1 MCALPVQHVF
11 SEMQFVHQ
19 LTCISCL
26 LETVCLIVAELTH
39 DFVERFEPAS
49 VCPADGVL
57 KEQCTLRDL
66 LSGDRFS
73 AGVNETFKNDLTY
86 KSQAVGLIH
95 GVLFS

>member
-1 MCALPVQHVF
+1 MICALSVQHVF

-19 LTCISCL
+19 LTRISCL

-39 DFVERFEPAS
+39 DVVERFEAAS

-66 LSGDRFS
+66 LSGNHFS
-73 AGVNETFKNDLTY
+73 AGLNKTFKNDPF
-86 KSQAVGLIH
+86 
-95 GVLFS
+95 LFYLHDA

>member
-49 VCPADGVL
+49 VCPADG
-57 KEQCTLRDL
+57 
-66 LSGDRFS
+66 DRFS